1 MKKIIAFF
9 IFSMVIGSLYGLS
22 DVKVELQFFTQTYR
36 LNDPIP
42 VMVNVVNTSKEKFQF
57 DVSSLIYETFF
68 FEVKT
73 PKNEDIVINDLF
85 QIEMK
90 NNYSSSED
98 YRKITLNSGESFSK
112 TIDINQWY
120 QVKDSGYY
128 FIKGVFYPNPDDK
141 SKKLESVYYK
151 ILVKP
156 PLMIESDLI
165 KEEQAKTAKLNQVKL
180 LPPYE
185 VVADMIDAKMKK
197 DWDRFLIHIDAERLI
212 NSFDNYALEYKNAK
226 SGQYALEVLERFRQ
240 YLTVYWQDIVESY
253 SINKSTI
260 EGDKAQVECDI
271 RYLLRNVSYDA
282 RYTFILYKNHNG
294 EWLVEDYI
302 VHMVK

>member
-1 MKKIIAFF
+1 MKKFIAFL
-9 IFSMVIGSLYGLS
+9 IFFTVIGSLYGLNG
-22 DVKVELQFFTQTYR
+22 VKVELQFFTQTYR

-73 PKNEDIVINDLF
+73 PKNENIVINDLF
-85 QIEMK
+85 HIEMK
-90 NNYSSSED
+90 NNFSSSED

-120 QVKDSGYY
+120 QIKDSGYY

-156 PLMIESDLI
+156 PLMIEADLI

-197 DWDRFLIHIDAERLI
+197 DWDRFLVHIDAERLI

-253 SINKSTI
+253 TINKSTI
-260 EGDKAQVECDI
+260 EGDKAQVVCDI
-271 RYLLRNVSYDA
+271 RYLLRNVSYVF
-282 RYTFILYKNHNG
+282 RYTFVLYKNHNG

-302 VHMVK
+302 VHTVK

>member
-1 MKKIIAFF
+1 MKRIAFLI
-9 IFSMVIGSLYGLS
+9 IFFALGSLYGA
-22 DVKVELQFFTQTYR
+22 DGVKVELQFFTQTYR

-42 VMVNVVNTSKEKFQF
+42 VLVNVVNTSKEKFHF

-98 YRKITLNSGESFSK
+98 YRDITLNSGESFSK

-120 QVKDSGYY
+120 QIKDSGYY

-156 PLMIESDLI
+156 PLMIESELL
-165 KEEQAKTAKLNQVKL
+165 KEEQAKTLKLQQVKM

-197 DWDRFLIHIDAERLI
+197 DWNRFLVHIDAERLI
-212 NSFDNYALEYKNAK
+212 QSFDNFWIEYKNAK
-226 SGQYALEVLERFRQ
+226 TGQYALEVIERFKQ
-240 YLTVYWQDIVESY
+240 YLTVYWQDVVESY
-253 SINKSTI
+253 TINKSTI
-260 EGDKAQVECDI
+260 EGDKAQIECDVT
-271 RYLLRNVSYDA
+271 YVLRNVTYVA
-282 RYTFILYKNHNG
+282 RYTFILYKNHNS
-294 EWLVEDYI
+294 EWLVENYI

>member
-1 MKKIIAFF
+1 MKRIAFLI
-9 IFSMVIGSLYGLS
+9 IFLLGGTVFAADGI
-22 DVKVELQFFTQTYR
+22 KVELQFFTQTYR

-42 VMVNVVNTSKEKFQF
+42 VMVNVVNTSKEQFHF

-90 NNYSSSED
+90 NNFSSSED
-98 YRKITLNSGESFSK
+98 YRDITLNSGESFSK

-120 QVKDSGYY
+120 LVKDSGYY
-128 FIKGVFYPNPDDK
+128 FVKGVFYPNPDDK
-141 SKKLESVYYK
+141 SKKIESVYYK

-156 PLMIESDLI
+156 PLMIESELL
-165 KEEQAKTAKLNQVKL
+165 KEEQAKTLKLQQVKL

-185 VVADMIDAKMKK
+185 VVSDMIDAKMKK
-197 DWDRFLIHIDAERLI
+197 DWNRFLVHIDAERLI
-212 NSFDNYALEYKNAK
+212 QSFDSFWIEYKNAK
-226 SGQYALEVLERFRQ
+226 TGQYALEVIERFKK
-240 YLTVYWQDIVESY
+240 YLTVYWQDVVESY
-253 SINKSTI
+253 TIKKSTI
-260 EGDKAQVECDI
+260 EADKAQVECDVTYI
-271 RYLLRNVSYDA
+271 LRNVSYIA

-294 EWLVEDYI
+294 EWLVENYI